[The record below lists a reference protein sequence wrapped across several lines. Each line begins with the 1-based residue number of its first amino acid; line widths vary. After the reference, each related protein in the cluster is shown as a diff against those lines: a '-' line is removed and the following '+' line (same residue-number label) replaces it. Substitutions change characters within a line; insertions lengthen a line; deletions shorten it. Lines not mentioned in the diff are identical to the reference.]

1 MIREINK
8 EDYSLANSLLKDY
21 KYSIDSFLNNP
32 YEHIIM
38 YEDKGLL
45 IYSKIYERIEID
57 YIVVDTKYR
66 CLGIGSKLLNYI
78 IDNNNIDNITLEVRE
93 SNDIAIKFYEHNGF
107 KRVAIR
113 DNYYDNENGILMI
126 RKFDKND

>member
-32 YEHIIM
+32 
-38 YEDKGLL
+38 
-45 IYSKIYERIEID
+45 YERIEID